1 MRRIASIAS
10 AFLLLAAPL
19 AGCSREMPGS
29 NETAAPNSPAVD
41 DSTTEAERQKKLVDD
56 MQKQQQQNFDSAN
69 GGRAPAAKPTP

>member
-10 AFLLLAAPL
+10 AFLLFAAPL

-56 MQKQQQQNFDSAN
+56 MQKQQQNFDSAN